1 MTLDGVVFV
10 AVVIG
15 APVGWAFIAIGAA
28 MWARELASDVR
39 AALGIGGGR

>member
-1 MTLDGVVFV
+1 MTVDVSWPVFV

-15 APVGWAFIAIGAA
+15 APVGWALIGVGLA

-39 AALGIGGGR
+39 DLLGIGR